1 MLGKVENSGKD
12 TKSRSEPI
20 SIVVGPKNRGFLARG
35 TRGFFTLDG
44 QSTVQP
50 PDLASSLGAMVQ
62 CMLGQLV
69 GKSRPDTC
77 R

>member
-35 TRGFFTLDG
+35 TRGFFVLDDRLVCR
-44 QSTVQP
+44 QFAM
-50 PDLASSLGAMVQ
+50 DLAG
-62 CMLGQLV
+62 
-69 GKSRPDTC
+69 
-77 R
+77 